1 MIHEKI
7 KKLRTES
14 NMSQEEL
21 ARLMDISRPTLSQI
35 ELGERKLKAE
45 EVQRLASIF
54 EVSTT
59 EFLEPSK
66 PVIKKERQNDSHAKL
81 KNLIL
86 YILGKC
92 WQKPNVGEIVL
103 NKLLYFS
110 DFNYY
115 ELSFE
120 SISGTDYLKFPK
132 WPVPKDMDTVL
143 NEMAEDNLIN
153 RFNAEYFGFT
163 QKKAI
168 PLKEPDMSAFNGKQI
183 EVIDRV
189 ISEYSDKNGK
199 WLTDYSHEDMPW
211 KATKNLMDT
220 IEYGLVFHRAP
231 SYSVTASE
239 MF

>member
-1 MIHEKI
+1 
-7 KKLRTES
+7 
-14 NMSQEEL
+14 
-21 ARLMDISRPTLSQI
+21 
-35 ELGERKLKAE
+35 
-45 EVQRLASIF
+45 
-54 EVSTT
+54 
-59 EFLEPSK
+59 
-66 PVIKKERQNDSHAKL
+66 
-81 KNLIL
+81 
-86 YILGKC
+86 
-92 WQKPNVGEIVL
+92 
-103 NKLLYFS
+103 
-110 DFNYY
+110 
-115 ELSFE
+115 
-120 SISGTDYLKFPK
+120 
-132 WPVPKDMDTVL
+132 MDTVL
-143 NEMAEDNLIN
+143 SEMAEDNLIN
-153 RFNAEYFGFT
+153 RFNAPYFGFI